1 MGLFSDLKQ
10 KIKQAQEGLAQSQQ
24 QFQSALYPKTVR
36 IEDMIRKG
44 SGFGGPTT
52 VGPSGESIDL
62 ISQIGE
68 IFKRSNL
75 SDSTIT
81 ISSFGKDS
89 PIMPLAG
96 GKPVNL
102 STVAAQTLILFPN
115 ESKFKELARAES
127 SGGFYQE
134 GGISANLHELAGVVD
149 SSDLSGQATDLI
161 AINPTQF
168 KEDLPMPV
176 MRRSCSL
183 SSNNCFFRAR
193 NNSCHN
199 TDRRI

>member
-115 ESKFKELARAES
+115 ESDFKKLAS
-127 SGGFYQE
+127 SGTSSGFHQS
-134 GGISANLHELAGVVD
+134 GGIRENLYSLLGVAPTE
-149 SSDLSGQATDLI
+149 DLSGHATDLI
-161 AINPTQF
+161 AMSPRLF
-168 KEDLPMPV
+168 DGELPV
-176 MRRSCSL
+176 GIMRRTCCIS
-183 SSNNCFFRAR
+183 
-193 NNSCHN
+193 
-199 TDRRI
+199 